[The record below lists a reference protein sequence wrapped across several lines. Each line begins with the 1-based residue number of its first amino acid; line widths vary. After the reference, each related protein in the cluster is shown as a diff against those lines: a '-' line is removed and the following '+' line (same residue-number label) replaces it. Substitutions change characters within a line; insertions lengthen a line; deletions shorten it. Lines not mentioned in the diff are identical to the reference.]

1 MGIWMEF
8 EESAMNNKSDQNKG
22 YLVLLLVF
30 CVMVSVF
37 SAGCASVSKGDK
49 QYMKDLYKRLPYRIS
64 ENYRILEVLYATTRE
79 KVQNSDRKLPYS
91 ARLSDTVSLGKMD
104 VKIDPSLRIGKML
117 PEKLKASGTLEVE
130 RVNTMREEEFMREIR
145 SQVEA
150 SPEKSLL
157 VIVFGYMDDF
167 GSNAIKAGWFAYM
180 LDVDTPVLLFD
191 WPGDQPV
198 SIGGYKKARRY
209 AESSGDDLGKL
220 LIQIE
225 EEINPEKL
233 WVKGSSLGCEVI
245 CDAFEYM
252 YRNRGRYENEV
263 DISQV
268 ILAAPDVGEDD
279 FREKFGR
286 HIAVLSRKMTIYVSA
301 DDDALLLSDLVTGEK
316 KLGRQRVTPPPQTQE
331 AKDLLLLKS
340 RDPGRITVIDVTP
353 INDSSFHHGYYLEC
367 PEFFDDFYARVH
379 GQGSEVNRR
388 LYLLKYKGEIDY
400 WVMQE

>member
-1 MGIWMEF
+1 
-8 EESAMNNKSDQNKG
+8 MNNKSEGKKG
-22 YLVLLLVF
+22 ALVSALFLCCLLPLF
-30 CVMVSVF
+30 F
-37 SAGCASVSKGDK
+37 GGCASVTGSDTR
-49 QYMKDLYKRLPYRIS
+49 YMKDLYKRIPYRVS
-64 ENYRILEVLYATTRE
+64 DNYRVLDVLYATTRE
-79 KVQNSDRKLPYS
+79 KAKNSDKKLPYS
-91 ARLSDTVSLGKMD
+91 ARLSDEISTGTME

-117 PEKLKASGTLEVE
+117 PEKLKASGELNVE
-130 RVNTMREEEFMREIR
+130 KVHIMRRQEFMREIR
-145 SQVEA
+145 SRVEE

-167 GSNAIKAGWFAYM
+167 ESNAIKAGWFAYM

-191 WPGDQPV
+191 WPGDQSV

-209 AESSGDDLGKL
+209 AESSGGALGKL
-220 LIQIE
+220 LMEIE

-252 YRNRGRYENEV
+252 YRNRDQYENDV
-263 DISQV
+263 DITQV

-279 FREKFGR
+279 FKEKFGR
-286 HIAVLSRKMTIYVSA
+286 HIAALSREMTIYVSA
-301 DDDALLLSDLVTGEK
+301 DDDALLLSDMVTGEK
-316 KLGRQRVTPPPQTQE
+316 KLGRQRATAPPQTEE
-331 AKDLLLLKS
+331 AKNLLLLKS
-340 RDPGRITVIDVTP
+340 RDPGRVTVIDVTP
-353 INDSSFHHGYYLEC
+353 VNDSSFHHGYYLEC

-379 GQGSEVNRR
+379 GQNSEANRR